1 VSAIIYDARFFAIC
15 NPKLRHSD
23 IARADVDIVPTTV
36 LRGDSTLFS
45 GSSDYD
51 LRASIRIPSVPVV
64 MVTVMRSQEY
74 SETTHGS
81 SYL

>member
-1 VSAIIYDARFFAIC
+1 VSAIIDDARFFAIC
-15 NPKLRHSD
+15 NPKLRYLD
-23 IARADVDIVPTTV
+23 IARADVDIVSATV

-51 LRASIRIPSVPVV
+51 LRASIRILSVPVV